1 MSRCLPRCFLQLNAS
16 VLRRINNILTRILV
30 TVGLMLGKEHI
41 RMNNKWSVGTV
52 GLTIWGMLDLP
63 GTVDRGEMLHEALGQ
78 TVVERLPGIWIPAA
92 QCETPYGRGKLLVS
106 ALLWPV
112 TSTHHSVDDLAKGW
126 KNEWLWLSCQISP
139 RLRLPVTAHF
149 EKAQVFRTSWT
160 ECPAFICGAK
170 TLRQVTYFHLWRSLH
185 DRVVTRYY

>member
-1 MSRCLPRCFLQLNAS
+1 MFTGRFLQLNAS
-16 VLRRINNILTRILV
+16 MLCRINNILTRILV

-92 QCETPYGRGKLLVS
+92 QWETQYGRGKLLVS

-126 KNEWLWLSCQISP
+126 KNEWLSLSCQISP
-139 RLRLPVTAHF
+139 RLHLPVTAHF
-149 EKAQVFRTSWT
+149 ENLKFSEHPAQNVLFLFAGLKLYVR
-160 ECPAFICGAK
+160 
-170 TLRQVTYFHLWRSLH
+170 FHLWRSLH